1 MHMFLVIKFQE
12 LLKMLFFQKQEDG
25 LFKKQQITFA
35 TLKGEGV
42 VEDKN

>member
-1 MHMFLVIKFQE
+1 MF
-12 LLKMLFFQKQEDG
+12 FFQKQEDG

-35 TLKGEGV
+35 TLKGGQGV